1 MIEKWLDK
9 LRKQA
14 KVPPDPP
21 PQASPQSAP
30 PANAV
35 APILDLWLEQAA
47 SLKQLR
53 MHDHAVRVL
62 NAARG
67 ITLESMQANPTDPM
81 VWVNIGRVQLAS
93 EDPDGAKKVL
103 DHAKDLAHQCGDTT
117 VEGFAN
123 AALFQVLRQ
132 QHSTSDKE
140 WHLKD
145 GDALSRSEYRA
156 FLQHQLEHM
165 FYVCQSCGHFNLIVG
180 GHCPHCHF
188 APQNLSDVKVAIAL
202 STLHCRVPQMLPIAL
217 AIQRGR
223 KLHECIDNFEEVLNR
238 VGDSDQGI
246 LEKIRSNAEDDH
258 LDFKALDHCSACG
271 AMVWSSWA
279 EACPSCHAKL
289 NKPALMRLAICVDRI
304 LQQFV
309 WTIRSSDSKD
319 FERLI
324 TLLVNMKYLLLR
336 AQIGPTDAQRDSA
349 SELLVKL
356 SPLYTQNGGGV
367 VWVKSNKKVAGEVIN
382 PNVHKD
388 IEPTIDYLRGELTH
402 FLRLMNDA
410 ISLF

>member
-1 MIEKWLDK
+1 MIGKWLDK
-9 LRKQA
+9 LRRQGEIL
-14 KVPPDPP
+14 PDPT
-21 PQASPQSAP
+21 PQTSPQSAP
-30 PANAV
+30 SVNTV
-35 APILDLWLEQAA
+35 AIILDLWLEQAA

-53 MHDHAVRVL
+53 MHDHAFRVL

-81 VWVNIGRVQLAS
+81 PWVNIGRVQLAS
-93 EDPDGAKKVL
+93 ENFDGAKEAL
-103 DHAKDLAHQCGDTT
+103 DHAKDLAQQRGDTT

-132 QHSTSDKE
+132 QHSTSDQE

-145 GDALSRSEYRA
+145 GDSLTRSEYRA

-165 FYVCQSCGHFNLIVG
+165 FYVCQSCGHLNLIVG
-180 GHCPHCHF
+180 GLCPQCHF
-188 APQNLSDVKVAIAL
+188 APQNLSDAKVAIAL
-202 STLHCRVPQMLPIAL
+202 STFYCRVPQILQIAL

-223 KLHECIDNFEEVLNR
+223 KPHECIDNFEEVLNR

-271 AMVWSSWA
+271 SVVWPSRA
-279 EACPSCHAKL
+279 VACPSCHAKL
-289 NKPALMRLAICVDRI
+289 NRPELMKLAVCVDRI

-336 AQIGPTDAQRDSA
+336 AQIGPTDAQRHSA

-367 VWVKSNKKVAGEVIN
+367 VWVKSNKKVACEVLD

-388 IEPTIDYLRGELTH
+388 IGPTIDYLMGELTH
-402 FLRLMNDA
+402 FLQLTSDA
-410 ISLF
+410 VSLF